1 MISLFYISVDRL
13 WSAKMMRSSFFAAD
27 QKKSGQTGDEQQ
39 RTEQNQCK
47 FKTERRKRIGI
58 GIRLGNDLFKGF
70 RNIFPL
76 INAS

>member
-1 MISLFYISVDRL
+1 MPAPFFSGYNQESDDSYENKR
-13 WSAKMMRSSFFAAD
+13 RSEKD
-27 QKKSGQTGDEQQ
+27 QSE
-39 RTEQNQCK
+39 